1 MIEVSSII
9 FYDSAHATYLETIYE
24 HLNVAQILVVPIQY
38 SLLLMHALIQS
49 SNIMNIH
56 VNLQC
61 RLLWDVY
68 NASYLQ
74 VSGSGF

>member
-1 MIEVSSII
+1 MREVSSII

-49 SNIMNIH
+49 SNNIMNIN
-56 VNLQC
+56 VNL
-61 RLLWDVY
+61 L
-68 NASYLQ
+68 
-74 VSGSGF
+74 